1 MRSATCAPRAPATTS
16 DLSEDSKRSLEL
28 QGGVF
33 SAVEAERFIG
43 QLHAADAVR
52 VRLWDD
58 AAKVPGA
65 ATPGLAHYE
74 PLLRE
79 ACLSK

>member
-1 MRSATCAPRAPATTS
+1 
-16 DLSEDSKRSLEL
+16 LKL

-33 SAVEAERFIG
+33 SAAEAERFIA
-43 QLHAADAVR
+43 QPHAAEAVR

-58 AAKVPGA
+58 AAKVPGTPA
-65 ATPGLAHYE
+65 PGLAHFE